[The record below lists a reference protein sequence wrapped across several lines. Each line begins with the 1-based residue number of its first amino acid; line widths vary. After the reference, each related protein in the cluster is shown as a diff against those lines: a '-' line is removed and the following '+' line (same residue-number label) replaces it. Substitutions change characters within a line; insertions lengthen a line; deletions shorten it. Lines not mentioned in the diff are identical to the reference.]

1 MAWTAFNYQKPGTKI
16 WIESNERKIISDI
29 WDSQIYSQ
37 KARKSRR
44 QGESRRPRDLQE
56 VSRNTSLP
64 DKTQQTGHLQSS
76 QRIVQNH
83 GCLSRDMDISLS

>member
-1 MAWTAFNYQKPGTKI
+1 MAWIAFNYQKPGTKI

-29 WDSQIYSQ
+29 WDSQIYGQ
-37 KARKSRR
+37 KARESRR
-44 QGESRRPRDLQE
+44 QGESRRPREE

-76 QRIVQNH
+76 QRTVQNN